1 MLKTGRL
8 LKQFRKELK
17 ENNEKEEET
26 TILNFPS
33 KYTCHIGPV
42 HVPD

>member
-17 ENNEKEEET
+17 ENNEKEKET
-26 TILNFPS
+26 TEFEFPVKRYMS
-33 KYTCHIGPV
+33 HCFHFP
-42 HVPD
+42 